1 LLRANKPDEKIY
13 FKENLFNNNIYLSN
27 CFFLDL
33 EQQILDFNVKIPCYN
48 TETKLK
54 HTFCQFLL
62 FENDFLRLRVQKVA
76 ALM

>member
-1 LLRANKPDEKIY
+1 MKKIY
-13 FKENLFNNNIYLSN
+13 LKENLFNNNIYLSN

-54 HTFCQFLL
+54 HSFISKHTFCFFSA
-62 FENDFLRLRVQKVA
+62 FESSKGGSTDVD
-76 ALM
+76 